1 MPTLEELKR
10 QLVKLQAEYDAT
22 PKSQRKRLAEISN
35 EIDKLESQIE
45 AFEENL
51 PQKST
56 QNSIQRSQSKTKSN
70 SPIAKIAAT
79 IKEHSNKRKSVKA
92 PSKDKPARHKPQN
105 NSGRT
110 ISKKFG
116 GRLNSRQQRASQE
129 KNKQIVELS
138 EHELMQ
144 RDLIAEKPEL
154 IKIFQ
159 SLSIETLADI
169 INSNQLFNTVELMAF
184 FQVYCANI
192 LQHYKGGVIKVV
204 YKQTDANGVVDFV
217 TRMYVIDNGLIK
229 YAYDFLNKYSQNI
242 IQEDEVGSDQQI
254 GYSICQALYVEILTK
269 EQLQKMKADGQTTIV
284 TYDRKKGA
292 YLNYLNK
299 IPQLDLSRYQIGST
313 LEQHMEIS
321 QKQCFI
327 HCLQISGQYTDE
339 ELNNIEI
346 QVCQDVSYLAVLN
359 LKKIVGLG
367 YIIINDYK
375 VNSGSNTI
383 HINKPKESPLPPP
396 KVRIA
401 LFEGHYFIN
410 DQVLISGW
418 WIDNYNTYSDNQKF
432 LSNPNCDQIRN
443 GYFKSRDAGISTYIG
458 QIIQKMHSNKLL
470 EHIDDLNIYNY
481 KQISKQE
488 ISAPQ
493 QPAQYAKIF
502 EHKPKSQHKF
512 DKVIFA
518 DYETHTK
525 ELVNGELKSIP
536 HKPFMLCYTEDYGE
550 SVTTARSINQLADE
564 LDRYYG
570 KLDLDLKSKPQVL
583 ILFHNLPYDSRFI
596 LSSKYKVQDL
606 IQQGTKQIQFKIYL
620 KNCVLT
626 FRDSLRLFDA
636 STSVAKMPKMF
647 FTKAE
652 QEMLVKEIFPYD
664 YYTEE
669 LYLDN
674 VGDIKEATKYIK
686 ASESQFRISLQKAN
700 AMLDEEHFDMFK
712 YCEFY
717 CKQDVIILA
726 KAVSK
731 FRENLKNE
739 YKEQGLDIDLFNYLT
754 ISSLAIDIQ
763 KQLGCFEDCY
773 EVSGV
778 LRQYLQ
784 QFIIGGRTM
793 VAGNQRVKMH
803 NQKIQDFDAVSLYP
817 SAMSRCY
824 YPTGVPKCLN
834 QNMISYYNDI
844 NNLKQITLDQNSKDQ
859 NTLYLQVKLKRT
871 SKFIKRNFPLV
882 SEIDENGVRQFNN
895 NFDETKY
902 YYYDVISLQDLVEF
916 QQVNYEIISGI
927 YFEGRNY
934 KIQEVVIQMFNK
946 RKHYKSIKNPIQVIY
961 KLILNSA
968 YGKTIECIHDTKV
981 ELVDSQGFAKLVLKQ
996 ASNIVS
1002 TEQVGNKYIVTI
1014 RQEVCDS
1021 YAFTY
1026 IGSLILSTSK
1036 RIMNEVM
1043 CTADDNNLPIF
1054 YQDTDSMQIEI
1065 DSINILKQKFQE
1077 KYNREL
1083 IGENMG
1089 QFHTDYESD
1098 LGKVLY
1104 ADQAVYVAKKV
1115 YCARLVVQS
1124 KENPNEL
1131 LIDYHIRMKGASIG
1145 AIDKECNEKY
1155 EGDYIKL
1162 YENLFNHH
1170 NTTTFDLCAN
1180 KPVFQFKGLEVK
1192 TMDNFY
1198 REIKFPLNKFE
1209 KQFEKRYVKQILED
1223 FLRNSQK

>member
-1 MPTLEELKR
+1 MPAQQIMPTIEELRR

-35 EIDKLESQIE
+35 EIDRLELLIGD
-45 AFEENL
+45 FEDI
-51 PQKST
+51 PQQT
-56 QNSIQRSQSKTKSN
+56 QSIAKTN

-79 IKEHSNKRKSVKA
+79 IKQHSNKRKSVKA
-92 PSKDKPARHKPQN
+92 PSKDKPAQHKPQN
-105 NSGRT
+105 KSGRT
-110 ISKKFG
+110 IAKKFG
-116 GRLNSRQQRASQE
+116 GRLTSRQQRASQE
-129 KNKQIVELS
+129 KTKHIVELN
-138 EHELMQ
+138 EHEIMQ
-144 RDLIAEKPEL
+144 QDLIAQKPEL
-154 IKIFQ
+154 IKIFNTL
-159 SLSIETLADI
+159 SLETIADL
-169 INSNQLFNTVELMAF
+169 INSNQIYNTVELMAF

-192 LQHYKGGVIKVV
+192 LKHYQGGTIRVV
-204 YKQTDANGVVDFV
+204 YQKTDSNGIVDFV
-217 TRMYVIDNGLIK
+217 SHTYLIDYHLIK
-229 YAYDFLNKYSQNI
+229 NAYDFLKTHSQDI
-242 IQEDEVGSDQQI
+242 IQDDEVGSDQQT
-254 GYSICQALYVEILTK
+254 GYSICQALYVEIKSK
-269 EQLQKMKADGQTTIV
+269 EQLQKEAADGLVNNRRQ
-284 TYDRKKGA
+284 GA

-313 LEQHMEIS
+313 IEQHLEIS
-321 QKQCFI
+321 QTQCFI
-327 HCLQISGQYTDE
+327 HCLKISGQYTSE

-346 QVCQDVSYLAVLN
+346 QVCKDVSYLAVLN
-359 LKKIVGLG
+359 LKKIIGLG

-375 VNSGSNTI
+375 LNSDSNTI
-383 HINKPKESPLPPP
+383 HINRPKDISPTPLP

-410 DQVLISGW
+410 DCVEISSW
-418 WIDNYNTYSDNQKF
+418 WIDNYNTYQSNQKF
-432 LSNPNCDQIRN
+432 LLNPNCKGIKN
-443 GYFKSRDAGISTYIG
+443 GYFVSRDAGVSTYIG
-458 QIIQKMHSNKLL
+458 QIIQKMHSNNLL
-470 EHIDDLNIYNY
+470 ESIEDLNIYNY
-481 KQISKQE
+481 KQVSKQQ

-493 QPAQYAKIF
+493 QPAQYAKLF
-502 EHKPKSQHKF
+502 ECKPKSQHKF
-512 DKVIFA
+512 DKIIFA

-550 SVTTARSINQLADE
+550 TVTTARSINQLVDE
-564 LDRYYG
+564 LERYYG
-570 KLDLDLKSKPQVL
+570 NLDLETKSKPQ
-583 ILFHNLPYDSRFI
+583 IMIQYFNLPYDSKFI

-620 KNCVLT
+620 KSCVLT
-626 FRDSLRLFDA
+626 FRDSMRLFDA

-652 QEMLVKEIFPYD
+652 QEKLVKETFPYD

-669 LYLDN
+669 LYLGN
-674 VGDIKEATKYIK
+674 VGDIKEACKYIK
-686 ASESQFRISLQKAN
+686 ASESQFRTSLQKAD

-726 KAVSK
+726 KAVYQ

-793 VAGNQRVKMH
+793 VCQNQRVKLY

-817 SAMSRCY
+817 SAMARCY

-834 QNMISYYNDI
+834 QNMIEYYNNI
-844 NNLKQITLDQNSKDQ
+844 NNLKQITLDKNSKDQ

-871 SKFIKRNFPLV
+871 SDFIPRNFPLV

-895 NFDETKY
+895 NFDENKC
-902 YYYDVISLQDLVEF
+902 YYYDSISLQDLVEF
-916 QQVNYEIISGI
+916 QGVSYEIISGI
-927 YFEGRNY
+927 YFETRNY
-934 KIQEVVIQMFNK
+934 KIQEVVTQMFNK

-996 ASNIVS
+996 GSNIVS

-1043 CTADDNNLPIF
+1043 CLADDNKLPIF
-1054 YQDTDSMQIEI
+1054 YQDTGSMQIEI
-1065 DSINILKQKFQE
+1065 DSIEILKQKYFE
-1077 KYNREL
+1077 KYNRDL

-1089 QFHTDYESD
+1089 QFHTDYDSD

-1115 YCARLVVQS
+1115 YCARLVVQRDS
-1124 KENPNEL
+1124 DKS
-1131 LIDYHIRMKGASIG
+1131 ITVDYHIRMKGASIG

-1192 TMDNFY
+1192 TMDNFF

-1209 KQFEKRYVKQILED
+1209 KPYEKQYIKQLLEN
-1223 FLRNSQK
+1223 FLQNGKK

>member
-1 MPTLEELKR
+1 MPNIEELKR

-35 EIDKLESQIE
+35 EIDKIESQIE

-56 QNSIQRSQSKTKSN
+56 QNSIQRSQSKSKSN

-110 ISKKFG
+110 IAKKFG

-129 KNKQIVELS
+129 KNKQIVELN
-138 EHELMQ
+138 EYEIMQ
-144 RDLIAEKPEL
+144 RDLIAEKPDL
-154 IKIFQ
+154 IKEYKDF
-159 SLSIETLADI
+159 TLDQIAYI
-169 INSNQLFNTVELMAF
+169 IANIQLYETVERLAF
-184 FQVYCANI
+184 FQLYCANI
-192 LQHYKGGVIKVV
+192 LQHYIGGTIKVV
-204 YKQTDANGVVDFV
+204 YKVTDSNGVVDFV
-217 TRMYVIDNGLIK
+217 TKIYTIKSALIK
-229 YAYDFLNKYSQNI
+229 LACDFLKKYSQDI
-242 IQEDEVGSDQQI
+242 IQDDEVGSDQQI
-254 GYSICQALYVEILTK
+254 GYSICQALYVEIKSK
-269 EQLQKMKADGQTTIV
+269 EQLQKEAADGQV
-284 TYDRKKGA
+284 NERRQGA

-313 LEQHMEIS
+313 IEQHLEIS

-418 WIDNYNTYSDNQKF
+418 WIEHYNTYSDNQKF

-443 GYFKSRDAGISTYIG
+443 GCFKSRDAGVSSYIG
-458 QIIQKMHSNKLL
+458 QIIQKMHHNKLL
-470 EHIDDLNIYNY
+470 EHIEDLNIYNY
-481 KQISKQE
+481 KALCSQQIA
-488 ISAPQ
+488 APQ

-525 ELVNGELKSIP
+525 ELINGELKSIP

-570 KLDLDLKSKPQVL
+570 KIDLESKSKPQVL

-626 FRDSLRLFDA
+626 FRDSMRLFDA

-700 AMLDEEHFDMFK
+700 AMLDDEHFDMFK

-871 SKFIKRNFPLV
+871 SKFINRTFPLV

-895 NFDETKY
+895 NFDETKC

-934 KIQEVVIQMFNK
+934 KIQEVVTQMFNK